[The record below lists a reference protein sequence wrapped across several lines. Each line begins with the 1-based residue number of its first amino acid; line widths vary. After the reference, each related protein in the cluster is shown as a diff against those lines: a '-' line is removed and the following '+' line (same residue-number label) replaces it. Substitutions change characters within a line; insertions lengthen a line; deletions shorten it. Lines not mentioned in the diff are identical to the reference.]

1 MVDFRDTK
9 RAFSGLSNVALR
21 RAILLFRVLGMPWLS
36 RLGGWFA
43 QLALQLRLPIRWLFE
58 KTIYAHFCG
67 GVSMAAC
74 EQRIGE
80 LHGRRVGSI
89 LDFGVEGKSRE
100 SDFVRVFEETQQAIA
115 RAEQDPRIPFC
126 VFKCSGL
133 ISISIL
139 EEVSRDGEPS
149 AENVKAWNQFSERI
163 DALLAQAYHS
173 GVRVM
178 IDAEESWIQTAIDQ
192 IAEDGMKKYNQLKC
206 IVLNTVQLYRV
217 DRLEY
222 LKGATQRAREGDYIF
237 GVKLV
242 RGAYMEKERIRAAEL
257 GYPDPI
263 HPTKLETDEAFDA
276 GLRHCLESIA
286 HVVVC
291 SGSHNEESAGK
302 LSKWMEE
309 LGIAHDDARV
319 FSAQL
324 LGMSDH
330 ISFNLAAEGFNVAKY
345 VPYGPVRE
353 LVPYLIRRAEE
364 NTSIQ
369 GQSGREL
376 GLLQDELKRRL
387 TQTGGAR

>member
-43 QLALQLRLPIRWLFE
+43 QLALRLRLPIRWLFE

-67 GVSMAAC
+67 GVSMGAC

-80 LHGRRVGSI
+80 LYGRRVGSI

-100 SDFVRVFEETQQAIA
+100 SDFLRVFEETQQAIA
-115 RAEQDPRIPFC
+115 RAEQDQRIPFC

-133 ISISIL
+133 ISIEVL
-139 EEVSRDGEPS
+139 EEVSRLGHPS
-149 AENVKAWNQFSERI
+149 DANVVAWEQFSGRV

-173 GVRVM
+173 NVRVM
-178 IDAEESWIQTAIDQ
+178 IDAEESWIQAAIDQ
-192 IAEDGMKKYNQLKC
+192 IAEEGMRKYNQLKC

-217 DRLEY
+217 DRFDY
-222 LKGATQRAREGDYIF
+222 LQAAISRAKEAGYIF

-242 RGAYMEKERIRAAEL
+242 RGAYMEKERLRAADL

-263 HPTKLETDEAFDA
+263 HPNKEETDRAFDG
-276 GLRHCLESIA
+276 GLRYCLERLEN
-286 HVVVC
+286 VVVC
-291 SGSHNEESAGK
+291 CGSHNEASAEK
-302 LSKWMEE
+302 MSQWMEE
-309 LGIAHDDARV
+309 LAIDHQDERV

-345 VPYGPVRE
+345 VPYGPVRD

-376 GLLQDELKRRL
+376 ALLQDELKRRL
-387 TQTGGAR
+387 TQSGGAR

>member
-67 GVSMAAC
+67 GVSMGEC
-74 EQRIGE
+74 EDRIGE
-80 LHGRRVGSI
+80 LHGRKVGSI

-133 ISISIL
+133 ISTDVL
-139 EEVSRDGEPS
+139 EEVSRTGQPS
-149 AENVKAWNQFSERI
+149 SSNQASWSQFSERV
-163 DALLAQAYHS
+163 DALLSQAYHS
-173 GVRVM
+173 NVRVM
-178 IDAEESWIQTAIDQ
+178 LDAEESWIQAAIDQ
-192 IAEDGMKKYNQLKC
+192 IAEDGMRKYNQLKC

-222 LKGATQRAREGDYIF
+222 LKAATERAKTGDYTF

-242 RGAYMEKERIRAAEL
+242 RGAYMEKERARALEM

-263 HPTKLETDEAFDA
+263 HPTKQATDEAFDD
-276 GLRHCLESIA
+276 GLRHCLESIE

-291 SGSHNEESAGK
+291 SGSHNEASAAK
-302 LSKWMEE
+302 LSQWMEE
-309 LGIAHDDARV
+309 LGLSHDDPRI

-345 VPYGPVRE
+345 VPYGPVRD
-353 LVPYLIRRAEE
+353 LVPYLIRRADE
-364 NTSIQ
+364 NSSIQ

-376 GLLQDELKRRL
+376 SLLQDELKRRL